1 MLFSVI
7 LKTSDWDHKLLS
19 FWKHKVS
26 MRKKPFK
33 PYVYLLYTV
42 CVKTEKESKVIIL
55 YFMLEI
61 CLCPVDDHSSLCL
74 LEEN

>member
-1 MLFSVI
+1 MTETINYFF
-7 LKTSDWDHKLLS
+7 LKAQSIPLL
-19 FWKHKVS
+19 S

>member
-1 MLFSVI
+1 M
-7 LKTSDWDHKLLS
+7 T
-19 FWKHKVS
+19 
-26 MRKKPFK
+26 KKPFK
-33 PYVYLLYTV
+33 PYVFLLDTV

-61 CLCPVDDHSSLCL
+61 CLCSVDGHSSLCL

>member
-1 MLFSVI
+1 
-7 LKTSDWDHKLLS
+7 
-19 FWKHKVS
+19 

-74 LEEN
+74 LEENLKNIYLNHFTFLTFFK